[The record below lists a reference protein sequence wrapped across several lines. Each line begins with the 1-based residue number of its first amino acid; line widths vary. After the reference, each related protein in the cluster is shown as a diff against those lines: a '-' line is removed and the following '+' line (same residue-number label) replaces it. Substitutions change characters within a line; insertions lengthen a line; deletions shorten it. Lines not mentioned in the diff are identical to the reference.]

1 DRDQPAQQEAED
13 DSEHRHHG
21 RLREADPEAQQVGAV
36 AHPEHGDVRGE
47 PRPHE
52 VARLRRPL
60 GLGDD
65 LDAGGLDDPGAADG
79 GGGRGGVAVRG
90 CHVDSGG
97 AGPAG
102 AGRRRGRDAQQS
114 PTVTGPAVT
123 CRAGVVPWSDAS
135 RAHSA
140 LPDPGGDRAPAEPR
154 AQPGGPHPGLPDRA
168 RPRDPAVRAAGDGAH
183 GVGDVRGLR
192 GLHRDLLEVRAH
204 PDALPAPVDG
214 RRPAHRVRDDRC
226 GARPARRAD
235 GRGGGVLDGPR
246 GAIGSADWGRA
257 RGVPSSVLPATGH
270 TEWAMY
276 VGFGAFPGICARYAP
291 TRMRFR
297 RQSMAGAL
305 LTVCVTIG
313 AALAR
318 LGEPMGDAAA
328 SWTVLGV
335 GSVVAGLAAAVVLRL
350 GLKSGVALFPLCAV
364 AAVASAPPA
373 APVWAAFLIAGA
385 CASLCVVLGLL
396 GHWAGERHPGAGV
409 QAATETWTRAQLG
422 AEFGRFA
429 VAAAI
434 AGALGLAS
442 GLPFPYWAQI
452 AAIAPLSAPGRTL
465 QVERGL
471 HRIIGTTL
479 GIVTTAF
486 LLSFPAQPWQLVVW
500 VVVLQFLAEMYVLRN
515 YSFAL
520 LFITPLSLLM

>member
-1 DRDQPAQQEAED
+1 MRPVPAA
-13 DSEHRHHG
+13 SSRI
-21 RLREADPEAQQVGAV
+21 RAST
-36 AHPEHGDVRGE
+36 
-47 PRPHE
+47 
-52 VARLRRPL
+52 ARLLSLGPSRVDHLPAFRIAL
-60 GLGDD
+60 GLAIP
-65 LDAGGLDDPGAADG
+65 LSVLL
-79 GGGRGGVAVRG
+79 
-90 CHVDSGG
+90 
-97 AGPAG
+97 
-102 AGRRRGRDAQQS
+102 
-114 PTVTGPAVT
+114 VTGHV
-123 CRAGVVPWSDAS
+123 
-135 RAHSA
+135 
-140 LPDPGGDRAPAEPR
+140 
-154 AQPGGPHPGLPDRA
+154 
-168 RPRDPAVRAAGDGAH
+168 
-183 GVGDVRGLR
+183 
-192 GLHRDLLEVRAH
+192 
-204 PDALPAPVDG
+204 
-214 RRPAHRVRDDRC
+214 
-226 GARPARRAD
+226 
-235 GRGGGVLDGPR
+235 
-246 GAIGSADWGRA
+246 
-257 RGVPSSVLPATGH
+257 
-270 TEWAMY
+270 EWAMY
-276 VGFGAFPGICARYAP
+276 VGFGAFTGIYSRYEP

-318 LGEPMGDAAA
+318 LGESMGDAAE
-328 SWTVLGV
+328 SWTVLGI
-335 GSVVAGLAAAVVLRL
+335 GAVVAGLAAVVVLRL
-350 GLKSGVALFPLCAV
+350 GLKPGGAIFPLFAV

-520 LFITPLSLLM
+520 LFITPLALLMVQLAHPQPIGAMLEARVLETAIGAVVGIAGVIAAALGDRWAARRRLAADEVEDAAGR